1 MRKHKE
7 LLDNQNHMASQLE
20 KPTIELHSVLDYHL
34 DVILISD
41 EVYSILKIDGQR
53 KKEIDDIKRNVEH
66 MMQKLRD
73 QTSKKLKEAQ

>member
-1 MRKHKE
+1 M
-7 LLDNQNHMASQLE
+7 
-20 KPTIELHSVLDYHL
+20 DYHL

-53 KKEIDDIKRNVEH
+53 KKEIDDIKRNVDH

-73 QTSKKLKEAQ
+73 QTSKKLKEAL